1 MTSATIVPIIGGGPA
16 GMSCAL
22 WLKNYGLHPVII
34 ERTALLGGMERTS
47 PYEDLWLLGRPGE
60 TARRNAEAFARH
72 IALEEVETLYE
83 VEPERVEMADG
94 GFSLTLKMRR
104 GGSRMIG
111 SRALVIATGT
121 DFRGREWA
129 DRVTGARKLA
139 DAGRILIGPA
149 AVGEPGLEIGT
160 DVLIV
165 GGGDNAF
172 DIAHR
177 LAAQGKRVIVAM
189 RGKAPRAQPVLRQRI
204 EADVATGRVTMKPGL
219 AVAALEDGARIAV
232 RFDDD
237 SQVAV
242 DRIVLC
248 FGYAPNTRA
257 PWMTALELKRDSSGY
272 LVVDDNA
279 ETSCRGVFAVGDV
292 SNPRHPCAATA
303 IAAGTMA
310 AREILK
316 RLSTQA

>member
-1 MTSATIVPIIGGGPA
+1 MTSVKIVPIIGGGPA

-34 ERTALLGGMERTS
+34 ERTALLGGMERAS

-72 IALEEVETLYE
+72 IALEEIETLYE
-83 VEPERVEMADG
+83 TEPERVAMTSG
-94 GFSLTLKMRR
+94 GFRLALKMRR
-104 GGSRMIG
+104 GGPRVIESRV
-111 SRALVIATGT
+111 LVIATGT
-121 DFRGREWA
+121 DFRGQDWV
-129 DRVTGARKLA
+129 DGVTGACKLA
-139 DAGRILIGPA
+139 NAGRVLIGPA
-149 AVGEPGLEIGT
+149 AVGEPGLDIGA

-177 LAAQGKRVIVAM
+177 LAAQGKRVTVAM
-189 RGKAPRAQPVLRQRI
+189 RGKAPRAQPVLQQRI
-204 EADVATGRVTMKPGL
+204 EADIAAGRVTIKPGV
-219 AVAALEDGARIAV
+219 AVATLEDGPRIGV
-232 RFDDD
+232 RFDDG
-237 SQVAV
+237 SRIAV

-248 FGYAPNTRA
+248 FGYAPNTQA
-257 PWMTALELKRDSSGY
+257 PWIESLQLKRDGGGY
-272 LVVDDNA
+272 LVVDGNA
-279 ETSCRGVFAVGDV
+279 ETSHRGVFAIGDV

-316 RLSTQA
+316 RFTQT